1 MFAFLKGKADV
12 VLENYNLSAGDVIKG
27 KVILKVKKNF
37 ESKGIVLHLLARSKQ
52 TSVGAKGSSTK
63 YVDIY
68 NFSLDLER
76 EKSYSPSSSPVE
88 IPFEL
93 KIPENVFS
101 PNKTQQ
107 NIMNV
112 VGFVTGNYSQ
122 INWSVRLKVRVRKCF
137 TNITKKASITVK

>member
-1 MFAFLKGKADV
+1 MFAFLKGKADI
-12 VLENYNLSAGDVIKG
+12 VLENYNFSAGDIIKG

-37 ESKGIVLHLLARSKQ
+37 ESKGIVLKLLARSKK
-52 TSVGAKGSSTK
+52 TSVGAKGSSTS
-63 YVDIY
+63 YVDVY
-68 NFSLDLER
+68 NFSQDLER
-76 EKSYSPSSSPVE
+76 EKSYSSSSSPLE

-101 PNKTQQ
+101 PNQTQQ

-122 INWSVRLKVRVRKCF
+122 INWSVNVKVRVRKCL
-137 TNITKKASITVK
+137 TNITKKVSITVK